1 MSMKE
6 YGDNPERANE
16 PLAVDMREY
25 IVDSYGGL
33 HPKVDTELGGVWFN
47 PVINTAHDTAATL
60 ISAVPAGKNA
70 FIKSIVITNREAYAV
85 RVELYTS
92 TTKIFEILIEAVS
105 SFGLSQDD
113 LVGMYIAAAGD
124 LTFETQTAEVWSAG
138 TTVAVGYY
146 LVDA

>member
-1 MSMKE
+1 MKE

-33 HPKVDTELGGVWFN
+33 HPKVDTELGGVWVN